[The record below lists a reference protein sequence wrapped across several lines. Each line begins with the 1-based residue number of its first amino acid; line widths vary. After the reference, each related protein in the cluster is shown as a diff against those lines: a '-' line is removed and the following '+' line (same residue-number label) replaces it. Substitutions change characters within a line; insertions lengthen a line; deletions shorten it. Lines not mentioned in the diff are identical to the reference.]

1 MAPRRRLTAAVM
13 TVALIVGATG
23 TAAAASEQVTNHT
36 SRAAVAGTVAQQ
48 HSVFR
53 LYRAY
58 FLRDPEPGGH
68 AYWVGRYAS
77 GRASLPAIS
86 QFFSQSSEFK
96 NRYGSLSNTEFV
108 NLVYRNVLGRKP
120 DTAGLHHWVALLAA
134 GQPRGVVMV
143 GFSESP
149 EFQRRTK
156 TDPPAPPTPPTDTG
170 TGWADQF
177 KAKLNNARAQGGAPA
192 VRLCPA
198 LMRSA
203 QGHSADQAAR
213 NTLTHTGA
221 NGSDTGARIRAAGY
235 NGARAWSE
243 NVAMGYLDIDSVIAA
258 WLASPT
264 HRQNLLGKGYEHFGI
279 AKVAAS
285 DGTMYWTL
293 DLGTGGT
300 C

>member
-23 TAAAASEQVTNHT
+23 TAAASEQVTNHT

-58 FLRDPEPGGH
+58 FLRDPEPAGH

-77 GRASLPAIS
+77 GKSSLPAIS

-96 NRYGSLSNTEFV
+96 NRYGSLTNTDFV
-108 NLVYRNVLGRKP
+108 NLVYMNVLGRTP
-120 DTAGLHHWVALLAA
+120 DAAGLRHWVALLDA

-149 EFQRRTK
+149 EFQRKTK
-156 TDPPAPPTPPTDTG
+156 TVAPAPPSDTG
-170 TGWADQF
+170 SAWDDEVM
-177 KAKLNNARAQGGAPA
+177 AKLNGARAQAGVAA

-203 QGHSADQAAR
+203 LGHSVDQAAR
-213 NTLTHTGA
+213 NTLTHTGS
-221 NGSDTGARIRAAGY
+221 NGSDPGARMQSAGY

-243 NVAMGYLDIDSVIAA
+243 NVAAGYPDIDSVVAA
-258 WLASPT
+258 WMASPA
-264 HRQNLLGKGYEHFGI
+264 HRQNLLGSGYEHFGI
-279 AKVAAS
+279 AKVVAS
-285 DGTMYWTL
+285 NGTPYWTL
-293 DLGTGGT
+293 DLGAGGT